1 LPYLEYLS
9 RYEGIDVVLDPFPFS
24 GGTITCDAL
33 WMGVPVV
40 TLPGRT
46 FASRHSASHLSVA
59 GLAELVARDADDYV
73 AILGR
78 LNADRRRLGD
88 LRATLR
94 GRVAAS
100 PLCDGPRFARHF
112 EAALRDLWRR
122 RSLPRSQPAG

>member
-1 LPYLEYLS
+1 
-9 RYEGIDVVLDPFPFS
+9 
-24 GGTITCDAL
+24 
-33 WMGVPVV
+33 MGVPVV
-40 TLPGRT
+40 TLPGWT
-46 FASRHSASHLSVA
+46 FASRHSASHPSVA

-94 GRVAAS
+94 ARVAAS

-122 RSLPRSQPAG
+122 RSLPRSPPAG